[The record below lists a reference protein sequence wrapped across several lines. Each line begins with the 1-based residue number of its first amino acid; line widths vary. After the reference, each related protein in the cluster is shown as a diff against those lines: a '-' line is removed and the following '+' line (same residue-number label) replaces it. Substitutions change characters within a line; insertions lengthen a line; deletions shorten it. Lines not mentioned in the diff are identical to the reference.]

1 MNYLK
6 YTLLTVFLAFCLGVS
21 AGTIK
26 GKVTDSKT
34 KEPLIG
40 ATVTLIGSSK
50 KLTTSVNLDGTYI
63 FRNVPVG
70 SYKIKINFAGY
81 KSSDDLVAEIK
92 SVNDLVIAGTE
103 LKEEVT
109 DLAEVQVKSEYSKES
124 DNSVRAIERTGN
136 VVQNILSAKAI
147 ELSPDV
153 TVANSLQRMSGVSL
167 QSSSSGEGK
176 YAIIRGMDQ
185 RYNTTLVNGIKIP
198 SPDDRYR
205 YVPMNLFPSDILER
219 LEVIKALTPNMEGDA
234 VGGVMNLVMKNAPN
248 KEEFKVFAAGGN
260 ALLFS
265 DRPFS
270 TFDHSSINKKSPYET
285 TNGGNAIDSSSF
297 PKNNLRIKNQSMPL
311 NFQTGLTYGNRFFH
325 KKLGFLVSLSYQN
338 MYRGTNQSVIRQYP
352 GAILVPNAN
361 GKIGNTI
368 ENYPQFNDVLI
379 NQISIQQKRFALNNK
394 WDYIF
399 NSRNKIS
406 LYNLYV
412 RMDEFQT
419 RLSSDTDINTNPG
432 NLVINKR
439 TSWQIQ
445 SIYNSTLHGEHKIS
459 TALNLDWS
467 AAYSRAKQEF
477 PDLAQYNVDNK
488 LWNRFS
494 SDSLIYNH
502 DSALVKSMSR
512 SWSHNTDQDISAY
525 VNLTWL
531 KKICHRNMEFGFGGM
546 FRHKIRD
553 NFYRT
558 YTLSSSNSNS
568 PQLINIDSIKYSF
581 NTAVG
586 DVPSG
591 DPGVARNY
599 SITENVSAAY
609 LQAKFMA
616 TDKLQILG
624 GIRFENTDQSYSTD
638 LTPYLNAKTGKI
650 NYYDILPSLHFRY
663 TIDRLRSI
671 RASYFRSLIRPGFV
685 EITPS
690 YTPATETEAY
700 DQQGNPK
707 LKHTT
712 ADNYDVRFEL
722 FHKAADQLL
731 VGAFYKRIYNPIEV
745 TFSHYKVTGG
755 NSSPGDNILTPTNIG
770 NVNNYGI
777 ELLYTKYFG
786 KFGISANY
794 TYTHSATT
802 TTKFYL
808 AYDTTKRSTKTDSV
822 SQTRPLQGQ
831 AEHIGNISLL
841 FKDHKLGLDIQ
852 LAYVY
857 TGERIQLVNTFYNL
871 DTWQAPYNQL
881 DLSFTKKIVKRLE
894 IYGKVNNLTN
904 EKTKFYIKQP
914 FILDKG
920 HPLPFQ
926 DESKHIFVRRDV
938 FKTSYSLGLRFK
950 I

>member
-1 MNYLK
+1 MK
-6 YTLLTVFLAFCLGVS
+6 S
-21 AGTIK
+21 ANDI
-26 GKVTDSKT
+26 VVA
-34 KEPLIG
+34 G
-40 ATVTLIGSSK
+40 A
-50 KLTTSVNLDGTYI
+50 NLNED
-63 FRNVPVG
+63 V
-70 SYKIKINFAGY
+70 
-81 KSSDDLVAEIK
+81 
-92 SVNDLVIAGTE
+92 TE
-103 LKEEVT
+103 LT
-109 DLAEVQVKSEYSKES
+109 EVQVKSEYSKES

-136 VVQNILSAKAI
+136 VVQNILSAKSI

-185 RYNTTLVNGIKIP
+185 RYNTTLVNGIKIH

-248 KEEFKVFAAGGN
+248 KEEFKVFAAGGGST
-260 ALLFS
+260 LFN
-265 DRPFS
+265 DRPFAS
-270 TFDHSSINKKSPYET
+270 FDHSSINKKSPYEMS
-285 TNGGNAIDSSSF
+285 NGGNAVDSISF
-297 PKNNLRIKNQSMPL
+297 PKNNLRIKKQSMPV
-311 NFQTGLTYGNRFFH
+311 NFQAGVTYGNRFLN
-325 KKLGFLVSLSYQN
+325 KKLGFLISLSYQN
-338 MYRGTNQSVIRQYP
+338 MYRGTDQSVIRQYP
-352 GAILVPNAN
+352 GAILIPNAN

-379 NQISIQQKRFALNNK
+379 NQISIQQNRFALNNK
-394 WDYIF
+394 WDYVL

-406 LYNLYV
+406 LYNLFV

-432 NLVINKR
+432 NIVINTR

-445 SIYNSTLHGEHKIS
+445 SIYNSTLHGEHKLS
-459 TALNLDWS
+459 SNLSLDWS
-467 AAYSRAKQEF
+467 AAYSKAKQEY
-477 PDLAQYNVDNK
+477 PDLAQYNIDNK
-488 LWNRFS
+488 LWNRFT

-512 SWSHNTDQDISAY
+512 SWSHNTDKDLSGY
-525 VNLTWL
+525 LNLVWV
-531 KKICHRNMEFGFGGM
+531 KKIHNKHVEFGFGGM
-546 FRHKIRD
+546 YRHKTRD

-558 YTLSSSNSNS
+558 YSLSSSNSNS
-568 PQLINIDSIKYSF
+568 PQRINIDSIKYTF

-599 SITENVSAAY
+599 SITENVGAAY

-616 TDKLQILG
+616 TDKLQVLG
-624 GIRFENTDQSYSTD
+624 GVRFENTDQTYNTD

-650 NYYDILPSLHFRY
+650 NYYDILPSLHLKY
-663 TIDRLRSI
+663 AIDRTKSV

-712 ADNYDVRFEL
+712 ADNYDVRFEM
-722 FHKAADQLL
+722 FPKSVDQLL
-731 VGAFYKRIYNPIEV
+731 IGAFYKRIYNPIEV

-770 NVNNYGI
+770 NVDNYGI

-786 KFGISANY
+786 KFGVSLNY

-822 SQTRPLQGQ
+822 TQTRPLQGQ

-841 FKDHKLGLDIQ
+841 YKDHKLGLDIQ

-857 TGERIQLVNTFYNL
+857 TGQRIQLVNTFYNL

-881 DLSFTKKIVKRLE
+881 DFSFTKKIVKRIE

-920 HPLPFQ
+920 HPLPYQ
-926 DESKHIFVRRDV
+926 DDSKHIFVRRDIY
-938 FKTSYSLGLRFK
+938 KTSYSLGLRFK
-950 I
+950 L